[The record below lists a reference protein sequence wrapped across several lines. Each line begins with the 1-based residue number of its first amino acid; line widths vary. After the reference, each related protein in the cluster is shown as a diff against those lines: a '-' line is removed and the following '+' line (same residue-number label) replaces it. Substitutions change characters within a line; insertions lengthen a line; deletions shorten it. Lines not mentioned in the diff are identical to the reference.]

1 MDNSIV
7 MWNGFSEFWEHR
19 DGVACKR
26 FCLPGWLRCLV
37 VASDRPRVIK
47 LDNAVSNTGAQGLTE
62 SGEPGLVCEQW
73 WNQVQASIFGEL
85 IIQNSSTRSERNLE
99 EGRAER
105 LGLAQWCQG
114 KRKISCSF
122 QFCFCMEF
130 SLKVLFLYF
139 FVFQRSRWI
148 HADPPTP
155 LAWLLK
161 GPKEGVFRMTVEVRD
176 VVSAVM
182 FIVWAFELS

>member
-1 MDNSIV
+1 MDNKIA
-7 MWNGFSEFWEHR
+7 MWNGFSEFREHR
-19 DGVACKR
+19 GSVACKQ

-47 LDNAVSNTGAQGLTE
+47 LDNAVSNMGAQGLTE

-85 IIQNSSTRSERNLE
+85 IIQSSSTRSERNLE

-114 KRKISCSF
+114 KRKNIVQLSILLLHGILPESALPLF
-122 QFCFCMEF
+122 FCF
-130 SLKVLFLYF
+130 
-139 FVFQRSRWI
+139 
-148 HADPPTP
+148 PTVTMNSCGSTHP
-155 LAWLLK
+155 SCLITQGAK
-161 GPKEGVFRMTVEVRD
+161 RRCF
-176 VVSAVM
+176 
-182 FIVWAFELS
+182 